1 MKYVIRVNAE
11 IPVAYRDRVVSMLSA
26 VSRNTGNNVFVLKI
40 SLAILKLNA
49 SESRQHATA
58 HLIAHSLCSVPMEYV
73 CLHVPQMRTVQSMR
87 DVFKGFA
94 CVSFFITSFST
105 FTWCEEY

>member
-11 IPVAYRDRVVSMLSA
+11 VPVAYRDRVVSMLSA

-94 CVSFFITSFST
+94 C
-105 FTWCEEY
+105 